1 MIYLEIQV
9 VEILIIDD
17 QSQVFG
23 KFENA

>member
-1 MIYLEIQV
+1 M